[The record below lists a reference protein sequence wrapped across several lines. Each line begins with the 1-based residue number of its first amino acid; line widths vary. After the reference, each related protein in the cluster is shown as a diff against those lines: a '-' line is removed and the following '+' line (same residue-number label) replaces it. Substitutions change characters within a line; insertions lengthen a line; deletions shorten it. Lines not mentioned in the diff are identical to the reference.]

1 MVAVSALGTPQSL
14 DLSVISR
21 ISLLSRFLPYLF
33 CKYCSLLILDII
45 IFLCFRK
52 SFEPQILYPTSF
64 SVLNTRLNS
73 PGTSNQNFP
82 KQAHSQNN
90 SIHPLTLFY

>member
-33 CKYCSLLILDII
+33 CKYCSPFRNSKIKAMLHNIHQVPCMTAPQTQSFCPLAIPGLD
-45 IFLCFRK
+45 L
-52 SFEPQILYPTSF
+52 QDYVTTSGLF
-64 SVLNTRLNS
+64 SLD
-73 PGTSNQNFP
+73 QYFDC
-82 KQAHSQNN
+82 
-90 SIHPLTLFY
+90 